1 MNRKQK
7 KLKRLRATRHKDR
20 CKWLKGGMPR
30 KYKKYRGIFVTR
42 GIRISRK
49 KLHELSVRTMNAY
62 IEKAKEISNHDF
74 IDIK

>member
-7 KLKRLRATRHKDR
+7 ALKRKNATRHKDR

-30 KYKKYRGIFVTR
+30 RYKKFRGVFFSM

-49 KLHELSVRTMNAY
+49 KLHALSVGTMEAY
-62 IEKAKEISNHDF
+62 LEKAKEISAN
-74 IDIK
+74 DIVEV